1 MWSHVAY
8 PKNCTLSSKQPASG
22 FIISMLNLIWMLT
35 ATTKKSSRKKCGNLG
50 LQKYSCQKCERS
62 YVREK
67 NGLQAKDIIF
77 LCICWVLAFLNSQSK
92 MRQRLKTNKKPDK
105 MNFNVSKELGKTSI
119 SLEDGWGIHHLWNSL
134 GDNFTYSG
142 PNTPLHLPLLE
153 LDSHF
158 HVMRLEISPFFAR
171 FKFWLSSPKVW
182 TLHLTNLDSLPLGWK
197 LFPPLDSYEYYNPSH
212 SIWHY

>member
-1 MWSHVAY
+1 MLLIRRTAHYQANSQPQV
-8 PKNCTLSSKQPASG
+8 SSSQCWIL
-22 FIISMLNLIWMLT
+22 FECWLQQQQ
-35 ATTKKSSRKKCGNLG
+35 KSSRKKCGNLV
-50 LQKYSCQKCERS
+50 LRKYSCQKCERS

-77 LCICWVLAFLNSQSK
+77 LCVCWVLNFLNSQSK
-92 MRQRLKTNKKPDK
+92 TRQRLKTKKTRQ
-105 MNFNVSKELGKTSI
+105 NELQCLQRAEKTSI

-134 GDNFTYSG
+134 GDLNLSDFTYSG
-142 PNTPLHLPLLE
+142 PNTPLHLPILE
-153 LDSHF
+153 LDSPF